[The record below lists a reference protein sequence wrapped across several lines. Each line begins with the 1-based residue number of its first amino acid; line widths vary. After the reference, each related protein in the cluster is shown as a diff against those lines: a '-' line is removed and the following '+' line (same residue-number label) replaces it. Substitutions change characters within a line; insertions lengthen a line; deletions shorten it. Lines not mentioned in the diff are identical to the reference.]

1 MSKRYQI
8 WDKVSDVYTPVG
20 EKLTADQWIARY
32 GWIKAPGAV
41 PVVAV
46 GLING
51 ALIDELGQ
59 MKKRYEQ
66 QGATF
71 DSSLSGQDLLDAIEA
86 FEDEQAANA
95 KAAAEEAAATPSAEE
110 RLAAAMEFQNL
121 MNL

>member
-1 MSKRYQI
+1 M
-8 WDKVSDVYTPVG
+8 
-20 EKLTADQWIARY
+20 
-32 GWIKAPGAV
+32 
-41 PVVAV
+41 PVVAA

-51 ALIDELGQ
+51 ALIDELSQ
-59 MKKRYEQ
+59 MKSRYEQ
-66 QGATF
+66 QGCVFTEEM
-71 DSSLSGQDLLDAIEA
+71 SNQEILDAIEA

>member
-1 MSKRYQI
+1 MSTRYAI
-8 WDKVSDVYTPVG
+8 WDKVSDIYTPSG
-20 EKLTADQWIARY
+20 IKLTAAQWLEKYA
-32 GWIKAPGAV
+32 WINAPGAV
-41 PVVAV
+41 PVVAA

>member
-1 MSKRYQI
+1 MSKKYQI
-8 WDKVSDVYTPVG
+8 WDKISDIYTPVG

-32 GWIKAPGAV
+32 GWIQAPGAV
-41 PVVAV
+41 PVVAA

-95 KAAAEEAAATPSAEE
+95 KAAAEESAATPSAEE
-110 RLAAAMEFQNL
+110 RLAAAVEFQNL
-121 MNL
+121 LAM